1 MMLQDFYREQQ
12 TPQQDSGAQ
21 PQCVPMYLQTKSV
34 PGFSNNLEEY
44 ENTVIYGEKR
54 SLAISKCQVYVRCQ
68 KCFKCD
74 VAIFL
79 TIFLSMKLW
88 TYFLLHSK
96 NILRIGK

>member
-44 ENTVIYGEKR
+44 ETTVICGVFASTLEID
-54 SLAISKCQVYVRCQ
+54 LQ
-68 KCFKCD
+68 
-74 VAIFL
+74 
-79 TIFLSMKLW
+79 
-88 TYFLLHSK
+88 
-96 NILRIGK
+96 